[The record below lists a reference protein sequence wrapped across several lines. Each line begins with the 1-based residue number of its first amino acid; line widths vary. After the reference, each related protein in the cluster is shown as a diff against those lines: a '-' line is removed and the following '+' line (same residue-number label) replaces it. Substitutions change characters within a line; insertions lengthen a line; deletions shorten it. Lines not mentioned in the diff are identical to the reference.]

1 MNAEPFVE
9 RVLEDEGL
17 TGDLDGPEAT
27 ALIAWLTGQV
37 RQVAAKA
44 RSEKAVWQRVDAL
57 CRQARQAA
65 RIVAA
70 WQAAP
75 GPEVIDRARQ
85 AGLKWPAGKVTSASE
100 LLQALLG
107 SAADA

>member
-37 RQVAAKA
+37 RQVATKAKA
-44 RSEKAVWQRVDAL
+44 EKAAWERVDAL
-57 CRQARQAA
+57 CRHARQVAK
-65 RIVAA
+65 IVAA
-70 WQAAP
+70 WQVDP
-75 GPEVIDRARQ
+75 GPATVDRARQ
-85 AGLKWPAGKVTSASE
+85 AGLTWPTGKVGSAGE
-100 LLQALLG
+100 LLQALLASKG
-107 SAADA
+107 HG